1 MPNPLETAWN
11 EHLASTQGA
20 DGGETT
26 NSGVTAKDRAQ
37 EYWNGGDIF
46 GDWFGHQ
53 DTFAHNEALAAYQRE
68 KEASKEAFERE
79 ANFNASAARENR
91 EWEKMM
97 SDTAFQRKVADY
109 KAAGFSPLA
118 ALEGAVGATSPSGTA
133 ATATGHKAS
142 ANPASQGGNNLGSVF
157 GSLVAAVALIATK
170 GMSAASKAA
179 ASSGKAIAEA
189 YKAGV
194 TKRVMSRLED
204 PDFLKKMYAY
214 NEKYLHR

>member
-11 EHLASTQGA
+11 EHLASTQGV
-20 DGGETT
+20 DGGETA

-37 EYWNGGDIF
+37 DYWNGGNIF

-53 DTFAHNEALAAYQRE
+53 DSFAHNEALAAYQRE

-118 ALEGAVGATSPSGTA
+118 ALEGAVGATSP
-133 ATATGHKAS
+133 
-142 ANPASQGGNNLGSVF
+142 
-157 GSLVAAVALIATK
+157 VAPPPRRQVIRHRLTLHP
-170 GMSAASKAA
+170 KAA
-179 ASSGKAIAEA
+179 ITSDPFLARWLPPLPLLLRKA
-189 YKAGV
+189 
-194 TKRVMSRLED
+194 
-204 PDFLKKMYAY
+204 
-214 NEKYLHR
+214 